1 MDNSPILSNLD
12 PHGPYVLPSCYSKL
26 LPSLDA
32 LAPQDPR
39 NGVDRHLSLCG
50 TVLKKLF
57 LLGTPP
63 IWKNQ
68 NVLGVPKPKVVG
80 YSRRIKNVFGVPKP
94 KVVGYSKA
102 A

>member
-39 NGVDRHLSLCG
+39 NGVDRQRNHHLSLCG

-57 LLGTPP
+57 L
-63 IWKNQ
+63 
-68 NVLGVPKPKVVG
+68 
-80 YSRRIKNVFGVPKP
+80 
-94 KVVGYSKA
+94 
-102 A
+102 